1 VPSIP
6 LASLLRLQEIRK
18 SFYGTPVLK
27 AVDFELQA
35 GEVHALLGENGA
47 GKSTLI
53 KILAGAY
60 AADSGSIW
68 FRGEIVRGNYGP
80 KVAEDLG
87 IVTIYQHFHLIPHLT
102 VAENLALKSFVS
114 EPGWF
119 VNWRTVQRKAQE
131 ALARLHFPIDPAA
144 RVKDLSVAQQQ
155 MLEIAIA
162 LSKKAQV
169 IVMDEPT
176 AALSKRETEV
186 LFSLV
191 GQLKQRGLGIVYV
204 SHKLEE
210 IKMIGDRI
218 TILRDGNNV
227 ATLEAKTAE
236 LKDIIRL
243 MIGASRTSE
252 PRRGALLKEE
262 ILFSVDRLRNKHF
275 HIPLDLVVHEHE
287 ILGITG
293 LVGAGKTELT
303 RVIFGA
309 DPKSAGEIR
318 FAGQTLSIR
327 QPRDAVQ
334 LGLGYVPEDRD
345 RKGLCLN
352 LAVGENLGLASLVK
366 QKGWLFDRGA
376 ERKLVQYAL
385 SSMRIRTRG
394 ANQPVKYLSGGNK
407 QKVVL
412 GKWLAAKC
420 RLLVLDEPTVGID
433 VGARQDIYRLIRQ
446 FRQEPDQAVI
456 LVTSDIDEVLEIADR
471 ILVLADYRV
480 VAELD
485 PALTNKHQILEFCAR
500 RAAAPAS

>member
-1 VPSIP
+1 
-6 LASLLRLQEIRK
+6 LASLLRLKEIRK
-18 SFYGTPVLK
+18 SFYGTPALK
-27 AVDFELQA
+27 SVDFELQA
-35 GEVHALLGENGA
+35 AEVHALLGENGA

-53 KILAGAY
+53 KIVAGAY
-60 AADSGSIW
+60 SADSGSIW
-68 FRGEIVRGNYGP
+68 FRDKIVTGNYGP

-87 IVTIYQHFHLIPHLT
+87 IVTIYQHFHLIPHFT

-114 EPGWF
+114 ERGWF
-119 VNWRTVQRKAQE
+119 VNWRTVQQRARQ
-131 ALARLHFPIDPAA
+131 ALARLHFPIDPNA

-176 AALSKRETEV
+176 AALSKRETEL
-186 LFSLV
+186 LFSLIE
-191 GQLKQRGLGIVYV
+191 QLRQHGLGIIYV

-210 IKMIGDRI
+210 IKVIGDRI

-243 MIGASRTSE
+243 MIGTSRTSE
-252 PRRGALLKEE
+252 PRREALPREK
-262 ILFSVDRLRNKHF
+262 ILLSVDRLQNKHF
-275 HIPLDLVVHEHE
+275 RVPLSFVVHEHE

-309 DPKSAGEIR
+309 DQKSAGEIR
-318 FAGQTLSIR
+318 LAGELHSLR
-327 QPRDAVQ
+327 RPRDAVQ

-345 RKGLCLN
+345 SKGLCLN
-352 LAVGENLGLASLVK
+352 LAVRENLGLATLVK
-366 QKGWLFDRGA
+366 LQGLLFDRGT
-376 ERKLVQYAL
+376 ERKQVWRVV
-385 SSMRIRTRG
+385 SSMQIRMRG
-394 ANQPVKYLSGGNK
+394 LDQQVKYLSGGNK

-412 GKWLAAKC
+412 GKWFAAECK
-420 RLLVLDEPTVGID
+420 LLVLDEPTIGID
-433 VGARQDIYRLIRQ
+433 VGARQEIYRLIQQ
-446 FRQEPDQAVI
+446 FRQEPKHAVI
-456 LVTSDIDEVLEIADR
+456 LVSSDIEEVLQIADR
-471 ILVLADYRV
+471 ILVLADYCV

-485 PALTNKHQILEFCAR
+485 PDRTDKQQILECCTRQAP
-500 RAAAPAS
+500 APAS